1 MDDLPQGAQQP
12 GSVGT
17 WGSPAQN
24 FGMLPPNMSS
34 TVGVVRPLGQ
44 YQAPGMVQ
52 AGYMATGQMARMPFQ
67 PMGFG
72 AMSMPQRPGPVSM
85 GTSSLTMTSPV
96 SGGHG
101 NLPNRKGDDKT
112 QPRNP
117 LDLLGQEVMQTQ
129 KQQQKQKQTVAPLQE
144 KAAPEQQQ
152 AAAPTTD
159 SLLSLG
165 LEPSPSTHPIA
176 SANLSST
183 LPPSFTPL
191 PPPPKPAAPVSLE
204 NVFVPLDTIKPG
216 KQRLIFCLFIYLFYE
231 TSEHFLEFG
240 TLPDLSL

>member
-1 MDDLPQGAQQP
+1 MITVDDLPQGAQQP
-12 GSVGT
+12 GGVLA

-24 FGMLPPNMSS
+24 FGMLPPNVSS
-34 TVGVVRPLGQ
+34 TVGVVRPMGQ

-52 AGYMATGQMARMPFQ
+52 GGYMATGQMARMPFQ

-72 AMSMPQRPGPVSM
+72 AMSMLQRPGPVSM

-96 SGGHG
+96 SGAHG
-101 NLPNRKGDDKT
+101 NIPIRKGDEEAR
-112 QPRNP
+112 PRNP
-117 LDLLGQEVMQTQ
+117 LDLLGQEEMQTQ

-152 AAAPTTD
+152 AATTD

-165 LEPSPSTHPIA
+165 LEPSPTTHPTA
-176 SANLSST
+176 PANLSSSS
-183 LPPSFTPL
+183 PKSFTL
-191 PPPPKPAAPVSLE
+191 LASPPKPAAPVSLE

-216 KQRLIFCLFIYLFYE
+216 KQRLFVL
-231 TSEHFLEFG
+231 
-240 TLPDLSL
+240 

>member
-1 MDDLPQGAQQP
+1 
-12 GSVGT
+12 
-17 WGSPAQN
+17 
-24 FGMLPPNMSS
+24 
-34 TVGVVRPLGQ
+34 
-44 YQAPGMVQ
+44 MVQ
-52 AGYMATGQMARMPFQ
+52 AGYMATGQMVRMPFQ

-72 AMSMPQRPGPVSM
+72 AMAMPQRPGPVSM

-96 SGGHG
+96 SGGLG

-152 AAAPTTD
+152 AAVPTTD

-165 LEPSPSTHPIA
+165 LEPSPATHPIA

-183 LPPSFTPL
+183 SPASFTPL
-191 PPPPKPAAPVSLE
+191 APPPKPATPVSLE

-216 KQRLIFCLFIYLFYE
+216 EQRLIFCSFIYLFYE

-240 TLPDLSL
+240 TLPDLSLLETNLKLTTSQVVGNITKQYQGLSLCLCHSRRQERKTTLKTS